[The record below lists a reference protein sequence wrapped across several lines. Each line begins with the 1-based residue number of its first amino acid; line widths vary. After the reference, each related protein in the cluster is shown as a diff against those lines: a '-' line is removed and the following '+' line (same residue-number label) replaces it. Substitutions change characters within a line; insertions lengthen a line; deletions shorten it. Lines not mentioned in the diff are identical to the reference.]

1 MKKKLTRVISLVL
14 VGIMT
19 ILVLTACGKKND
31 DDTTNGKSKGDNGSK
46 VENNNNNK
54 DDGKDTGDKD
64 DKEAVAG
71 IEGWEPFEKNVTIT
85 IPVYDRGQDGLP
97 AVDNNYWTKWVQE
110 NFGDKWNVTVKF
122 EPIPRADVMTKY
134 SLLIAA
140 KNTPTILME
149 YDYPKVTQWAA
160 EGAMTTF
167 DMDEFAFVAPNY
179 YQTMVDNDLLVYTE
193 LDGETYYVAAERPYA
208 STEYKHISFFRLDW
222 LKQVGYDHV
231 PTNRAEEVDAMNKII
246 AAGLTDIQPMNAG
259 LPTANYQANGWR
271 DFPLDEKDWVRYAD
285 INVAAFS
292 WEPVKLAI
300 KRDNENWHNGF
311 ITREFELNDST
322 TEQANFVAGKTYS
335 YGGYMASKVDWL
347 DAFYANNPD
356 AELSIGTY
364 LYDDKG
370 EVYFDMTDGLTPQ
383 ERSNTPYGMVIGF
396 SSFASDEQIKAAWM
410 YMEWMKQPEV
420 LRTMQYGIEGVH
432 YTATDELGYPIPLD
446 MAGKEER
453 FNFNDNKDMWC
464 VVIEAK
470 ERDTIED
477 SIAAIAPQGLPQDFA
492 DAMVENYYK
501 KEKMSENGWIYPD
514 PVFSVPI
521 ESVNMYSASLQSLF
535 QEYYTKLV
543 KADPAEFDAMYE
555 GFKAEYLKAGYQEIL
570 DERLAA
576 YEAGNS
582 TRLPE
587 KSKK

>member
-1 MKKKLTRVISLVL
+1 MKKKVTKVVTLLLI
-14 VGIMT
+14 GILT
-19 ILVLTACGKKND
+19 ILMFTACGKKDNND
-31 DDTTNGKSKGDNGSK
+31 ADSNKSGSNTGSK
-46 VENNNNNK
+46 VEDKKDDSKNDNK
-54 DDGKDTGDKD
+54 DSSQ
-64 DKEAVAG
+64 DKEPVAG
-71 IEGWEPFEKNVTIT
+71 IEGWEPFEKNVSIT

-110 NFGDKWNVTVKF
+110 NFGDKYNITVNY
-122 EPIPRADVMTKY
+122 EPIPRTDVMTKY

-160 EGAMTTF
+160 EGAMATF
-167 DMDEFAFVAPNY
+167 NMEDFAFVAPNY
-179 YQTMVDNDLLVYTE
+179 YQSMVDNDLLVYTE
-193 LDGETYYVAAERPYA
+193 LDGETYYVCAVRPYA
-208 STEYKHISFFRLDW
+208 ATEYKFISFYRLDW
-222 LKQVGYDHV
+222 LKKVGYDHV
-231 PTNRAEEVDAMNKII
+231 PTNREEEVDAMNKII
-246 AAGLTDIQPMNAG
+246 AAGLTDIEPMNHK
-259 LPTANYQANGWR
+259 LPTANYQANAWR
-271 DFPLDEKDWVRYAD
+271 SFPLDERDWVMYAD

-292 WEPVKLAI
+292 WEPVKEAI
-300 KRDNENWHNGF
+300 RRDNENWHKGF
-311 ITREFELNDST
+311 ITKEFELNDAT

-347 DAFYANNPD
+347 DAFYENNPD
-356 AELSIGTY
+356 AELAIGTF
-364 LYDDKG
+364 LYDDNG
-370 EVYFDMTDGLTPQ
+370 EVVFDMTDGLIPQ

-396 SSFASDEQIKAAWM
+396 SSFATEEQIKAAWM

-420 LRTMQYGIEGVH
+420 LKTIQYGIEGIH
-432 YTATDELGYPIPLD
+432 YTETDELGYPIPLD
-446 MAGKEER
+446 MSGKEER

-477 SIAAIAPQGLPQDFA
+477 SIAAIAPRGIPQDFTE
-492 DAMVENYYK
+492 DMVKNYYVKAK
-501 KEKMSENGWIYPD
+501 KAENGWIYPD

-521 ESVNMYSASLQSLF
+521 EAVNMYNASLQSLF

-543 KADPAEFDAMYE
+543 KCDPADFDTMYE
-555 GFKAEYLKAGYQEIL
+555 KFRQEYLDAGYQEII

-576 YEAGNS
+576 YEAGKS
-582 TRLPE
+582 TRLPD